1 MIQVMTPVPVQTGSL
16 VSSVQTEAVGMD
28 YLAQVTRQ
36 WRPQPLRRARAGSDL
51 ETSCPGLPSAGPGI
65 SPSASGA
72 TVGRNTAAEGPWVH
86 GPTRASRLRVLTQL
100 NLPGSASASVSVTS
114 RRRGGPVAMTDNN
127 ELADPSDAASIGDI
141 KFKLKARVLAPRR
154 LRVRVRGL
162 DHIIP
167 LNRRVLTSLVC
178 RWQPAGDA

>member
-86 GPTRASRLRVLTQL
+86 GPTR
-100 NLPGSASASVSVTS
+100 
-114 RRRGGPVAMTDNN
+114 
-127 ELADPSDAASIGDI
+127 
-141 KFKLKARVLAPRR
+141 PR
-154 LRVRVRGL
+154 
-162 DHIIP
+162 D
-167 LNRRVLTSLVC
+167 SES
-178 RWQPAGDA
+178 